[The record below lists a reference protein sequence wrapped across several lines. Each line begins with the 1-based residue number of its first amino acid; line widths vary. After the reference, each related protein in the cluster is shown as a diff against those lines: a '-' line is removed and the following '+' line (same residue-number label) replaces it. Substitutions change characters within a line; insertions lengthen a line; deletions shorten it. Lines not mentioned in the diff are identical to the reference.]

1 MPSHTLC
8 SDQTLITSVAECK
21 QAAQMLNIP
30 FGESGEWRAP
40 FDFTGCL
47 VSRDRNLV
55 YCNTATDLIRAPDSI
70 PTDYH
75 AICRSEI
82 KKGQYIFNVLF
93 LLVLWVNLL
102 VRRLTSMIC

>member
-21 QAAQMLNIP
+21 QAAEMLNIP

-40 FDFTGCL
+40 FDFTGCF

-55 YCNTATDLIRAPDSI
+55 FCNTATDLIRTPDSI
-70 PTDYH
+70 PTHFH

-82 KKGQYIFNVLF
+82 KKGQYIFNLLF
-93 LLVLWVNLL
+93 LLVLF
-102 VRRLTSMIC
+102 RICKCV

>member
-8 SDQTLITSVAECK
+8 SDQNLITSVAECI

-40 FDFTGCL
+40 FDFTGCF

-55 YCNTATDLIRAPDSI
+55 FCNTATDLIRTPDSI
-70 PTDYH
+70 PTHYH
-75 AICRSEI
+75 AICRSDI
-82 KKGQYIFNVLF
+82 KKGQYIFYLSF
-93 LLVLWVNLL
+93 LLVLL
-102 VRRLTSMIC
+102 VHRLTSMI